1 MPKPRIFPPT
11 LRPGGFLFVQGAGRR
26 PQAKPSSGRFRR
38 AEPAGFGC
46 AEAACGRPL
55 PFPAFRILF
64 TTCAGL
70 G

>member
-1 MPKPRIFPPT
+1 MPKPPYFPPT
-11 LRPGGFLFVQGAGRR
+11 LRPGGFSFVQGAGRR
-26 PQAKPSSGRFRR
+26 PPDKQYTGRFRP
-38 AEPAGFGC
+38 EEHAGFGC

-55 PFPAFRILF
+55 PSPAFRILF